1 MTKTI
6 RAGVL
11 ETLKK
16 NLENAVMGNM
26 LSEYDSFKDY
36 VENEYEGY
44 SKNFKDDEAYYAV
57 VEYCHSLDRST
68 QRYTDDLDLIEEDGT
83 VVSYRTWSKDIRGLW
98 VKQDEQMSSG
108 DF

>member
-26 LSEYDSFKDY
+26 LSEYDSFP
-36 VENEYEGY
+36 V
-44 SKNFKDDEAYYAV
+44 
-57 VEYCHSLDRST
+57 
-68 QRYTDDLDLIEEDGT
+68 DG
-83 VVSYRTWSKDIRGLW
+83 L
-98 VKQDEQMSSG
+98 
-108 DF
+108 